1 LLSIGRKLSGIEMN
15 ETTKRAAIFCGSA
28 LLFGCGGSNETVAP
42 PPDFSRAVTEQRLR
56 NAASEPQNWLT
67 HGGTYLEQR
76 HSPLTEIN
84 KDTLRRLAPAW
95 YYEFDTY
102 RGQEATPLVAD
113 GVLYTTSAWSK
124 AYALNAATGELI
136 WSYDPKVPGA
146 AGAKACCDVNSRG
159 PALYMDKLII
169 ATLDGRLIAL
179 DRATGA
185 PLWSTLTVDPSK
197 MYTITGAPR
206 VVKDKVVIGN
216 AGAEFGVRGYVSAY
230 DADTGELAWRFYVV
244 PGDPAAGPDGAAS
257 DKALSEI
264 AAPTWFGR
272 WYEMG
277 GGGTPWDAIVYDAEL
292 DQLYVGTGNGSP
304 WNRLIRSDGRG
315 DNLFLASVLALDPD
329 TGDYIWHYQ
338 QAPGE
343 SWDFTS
349 TQPMI
354 LADLSLGGEQ
364 RKVIM
369 QAPKNGFFYVL
380 DRRTGKV
387 LSANNFVPTYWATH
401 VDLETGR
408 PAIVPNA
415 YYDLG
420 PFVGSPTGLGA
431 HNWSPMSYNPLTGLV
446 YFRASRASQ
455 IYRTDPDFVFRE
467 GLHSTGI
474 YRGAPTDEDRALNAA
489 NPPLTGSSLVA
500 WDPVAGAPKFEI
512 DGFGGGVL
520 TTAANLL
527 FQGRGTITGELIAFD
542 ATTGEQLWS
551 HETPNSMAPGP
562 ISYSVGGEQY
572 IAVMAG
578 RGFSGG
584 NDADAR
590 ARNPGRLFAFKLD
603 GKATLP
609 PAPGPAPPPN
619 PPDEVFPAAVI
630 AAGAEPY
637 RVYCSRCHGGEAHSL
652 NIIPDLR
659 RSAALANAALWKNIV
674 IDGALE
680 ANGMIGWS
688 QFLLPEEAETIR
700 AYVAAQARTLH
711 ELETGE
717 RSIPSA
723 IEPPTIEPIPP
734 PALDPTAL

>member
-1 LLSIGRKLSGIEMN
+1 MIE
-15 ETTKRAAIFCGSA
+15 TPKRAA
-28 LLFGCGGSNETVAP
+28 LLIAAAWVAGCGRDEPVSP

-56 NAASEPQNWLT
+56 NAAGEPQNWLT

-84 KDTLRRLAPAW
+84 KDTLSRLAPAW
-95 YYEFDTY
+95 FYEFDTY
-102 RGQEATPLVAD
+102 RGQESTPLVAD
-113 GVLYTTSAWSK
+113 GVLYTTTAWSK
-124 AYALNAATGELI
+124 TYALNAATGELI

-169 ATLDGRLIAL
+169 ATLDGRLVAL
-179 DRATGA
+179 DRATGT
-185 PLWSTLTVDPSK
+185 LVWSTLTVDQTK

-230 DADTGELAWRFYVV
+230 DADTGELAWRFHVV

-257 DKALSEI
+257 DKAMAEI

-277 GGGTPWDAIVYDAEL
+277 GGGTPWDAIVYDTEL
-292 DQLYVGTGNGSP
+292 DQLYIGTGNGSP
-304 WNRLIRSDGRG
+304 WNRQIRSDGRG
-315 DNLFLASVLALDPD
+315 DNLFLSSVLALDPD
-329 TGDYIWHYQ
+329 SGEYLWHYQ
-338 QAPGE
+338 QSPGE

-354 LADLSLGGEQ
+354 LADLSIGGEQ

-369 QAPKNGFFYVL
+369 HAPKNGFFYVL
-380 DRRTGKV
+380 DRRNGKV
-387 LSANNFVPTYWATH
+387 LSANNFVPTYWASH

-408 PAIVPNA
+408 PAIAANA
-415 YYDLG
+415 YYDSG

-431 HNWSPMSYNPLTGLV
+431 HNRSPISYNPLTGLV

-467 GLHSTGI
+467 GLNNTGI
-474 YRGAPTDEDRALNAA
+474 YRGAPTEDDRALNDA
-489 NPPLTGSSLVA
+489 NPPLTGSSLIA
-500 WDPVAGAPKFEI
+500 WDPVAGAPRFEI

-520 TTAANLL
+520 TTASNLL

-542 ATTGEQLWS
+542 ATTGERLWS
-551 HETPNSMAPGP
+551 HETPNSMPSGP
-562 ISYSVGGEQY
+562 ISYAVGGEQY
-572 IAVMAG
+572 IAVMGG

-590 ARNPGRLFAFKLD
+590 ARNPGRIFAFKLD
-603 GKATLP
+603 GQAALP
-609 PAPGPAPPPN
+609 PGPGPAPPAN
-619 PPDEVFPAAVI
+619 PPEQIFPATVT

-637 RVYCSRCHGGEAHSL
+637 RVYCSRCHGGETRSL

-659 RSAALANAALWKNIV
+659 RSAALSNAALWKNIV

-680 ANGMIGWS
+680 PNGMIGWS
-688 QFLLPEEAETIR
+688 EFLSPEAAETIR
-700 AYVAAQARTLH
+700 AYVAAQARTLQ
-711 ELETGE
+711 ELEGE
-717 RSIPSA
+717 
-723 IEPPTIEPIPP
+723 
-734 PALDPTAL
+734 PAALPAPAAERTAL

>member
-1 LLSIGRKLSGIEMN
+1 MTIR
-15 ETTKRAAIFCGSA
+15 RAPAA
-28 LLFGCGGSNETVAP
+28 LLATAAVSLAGCGGTDSGTAAAP
-42 PPDFSRAVTEQRLR
+42 APDSSRSVTRERLQ
-56 NAASEPQNWLT
+56 NAASEPHNWLT
-67 HGGTYLEQR
+67 HGNTYLEQR

-84 KDTLRRLAPAW
+84 RDTLSRLKPAW
-95 YYEFDTY
+95 YFELDTY
-102 RGQEATPLVAD
+102 RGQEATPLVVD

-159 PALYMDKLII
+159 PAVYENKLII

-185 PLWSTLTVDPSK
+185 PIWSTQTVDPTK

-230 DADTGELAWRFYVV
+230 DADTGGLAWRFYVV
-244 PGDPAAGPDGAAS
+244 PGDPNAPPDGAAS
-257 DKALSEI
+257 DKALAEI

-277 GGGTPWDAIVYDAEL
+277 GGGTPWDAIVYDVEL
-292 DQLYVGTGNGSP
+292 DQLYIGTGNGSP
-304 WNRLIRSDGRG
+304 WNRNVRSDGKG

-329 TGDYIWHYQ
+329 TGEYLWHYQ
-338 QAPGE
+338 EAPGE

-354 LADLSLGGEQ
+354 LADLVLGGEQ

-369 QAPKNGFFYVL
+369 HAPKNGFFYVL

-387 LSANNFVPTYWATH
+387 LSADNFVPTYWATH

-408 PAIVPNA
+408 PAIAANA
-415 YYDLG
+415 YYDSG

-431 HNWSPMSYNPLTGLV
+431 HNWSPMSYSPVTGLV

-455 IYRTDPDFVFRE
+455 IYRNDPEFVFRE
-467 GLHSTGI
+467 GLNNTGI
-474 YRGAPTDEDRALNAA
+474 YRGPPTEEDRALNAL
-489 NPPLTGSSLVA
+489 NPPLTGSSLIA
-500 WDPVAGAPKFEI
+500 WDPVAAAPRFEI

-520 TTAANLL
+520 TTASNLL
-527 FQGRGTITGELIAFD
+527 FQGRGTITGEFIAFD
-542 ATTGEQLWS
+542 AMTGERLWS

-562 ISYSVGGEQY
+562 ISYAVNGEQY
-572 IAVMAG
+572 IAVMGG

-584 NDADAR
+584 NDSDAR
-590 ARNPGRLFAFKLD
+590 ARNPGRIFAFKL
-603 GKATLP
+603 GGTATLP
-609 PAPGPAPPPN
+609 PGPGPAPPPN
-619 PPDEVFPAAVI
+619 PPEQIFSALMV

-637 RVYCSRCHGGEAHSL
+637 RVYCSRCHGGDAHSL

-659 RSAALANAALWKNIV
+659 RSIALSSAALWKNIV

-680 ANGMIGWS
+680 PNGMIGWS
-688 QFLLPEEAETIR
+688 EFLTPEEAETIR
-700 AYVAAQARTLH
+700 AYVAAQARALQRA
-711 ELETGE
+711 EAGVAAPA
-717 RSIPSA
+717 PSQ
-723 IEPPTIEPIPP
+723 PPT
-734 PALDPTAL
+734 ATAL

>member
-1 LLSIGRKLSGIEMN
+1 MTARRAPVVLLAATVMSI
-15 ETTKRAAIFCGSA
+15 AACDA
-28 LLFGCGGSNETVAP
+28 TSNDTATAT
-42 PPDFSRAVTEQRLR
+42 PPDFSRSVTRERLQ
-56 NAASEPQNWLT
+56 NAASEPNNWLT

-76 HSPLTEIN
+76 HSPLTGITR
-84 KDTLRRLAPAW
+84 DTLGRLKPAW

-102 RGQEATPLVAD
+102 RGQEATPLVVD

-124 AYALNAATGELI
+124 AYALNAATGELL
-136 WSYDPKVPGA
+136 WSYDPRVPGA

-159 PALYMDKLII
+159 PALYEDKLII

-179 DRATGA
+179 DRVTGA
-185 PLWSTLTVDPSK
+185 ELWSTVTVDQSK

-206 VVKDKVVIGN
+206 IVKDKVVIGN

-257 DKALSEI
+257 DKALAEI
-264 AAPTWFGR
+264 AGPTWFGR

-277 GGGTPWDAIVYDAEL
+277 GGGTPWDAIVYDVEL

-304 WNRLIRSDGRG
+304 WNRLIRSDGKG

-329 TGDYIWHYQ
+329 TGEYIWHYQ

-354 LADLSLGGEQ
+354 LADLAVSGEQ

-369 QAPKNGFFYVL
+369 HAPKNGFFYVL

-408 PAIVPNA
+408 PAIVANA
-415 YYDLG
+415 YYDSG

-431 HNWSPMSYNPLTGLV
+431 HNWSPMSFSPLTGLV
-446 YFRASRASQ
+446 YFRASRASM
-455 IYRTDPDFVFRE
+455 IYRNDPDFEFRE
-467 GLHSTGI
+467 GLNNTGI
-474 YRGAPTDEDRALNAA
+474 YRGAPTEEDRALNAA
-489 NPPLTGSSLVA
+489 NPPLTGSSLIA
-500 WDPVAGAPKFEI
+500 WDPIAGSPRFEI

-520 TTAANLL
+520 TTASNLL

-542 ATTGEQLWS
+542 ATTGERLWS

-562 ISYSVGGEQY
+562 ISYAVNGEQY
-572 IAVMAG
+572 IAVMGG

-590 ARNPGRLFAFKLD
+590 DRNPGRIFAFKLD
-603 GKATLP
+603 GNATLP
-609 PAPGPAPPPN
+609 AGPGPAPPAN
-619 PPDEVFPAAVI
+619 PPEEVLSSIMV

-637 RVYCSRCHGGEAHSL
+637 RVYCSRCHGGETHSL

-659 RSAALANAALWKNIV
+659 RSVALTSAALWKNIV

-680 ANGMIGWS
+680 PNGMIGWS
-688 QFLLPEEAETIR
+688 EFLSPEEAETIR
-700 AYVAAQARTLH
+700 AYVGAQARALQQA
-711 ELETGE
+711 EPRVPE
-717 RSIPSA
+717 PSA
-723 IEPPTIEPIPP
+723 APP
-734 PALDPTAL
+734 PGDTTAL

>member
-1 LLSIGRKLSGIEMN
+1 MKHSLNHAIVL
-15 ETTKRAAIFCGSA
+15 AAAA
-28 LLFGCGGSNETVAP
+28 LLAACGGGEPVVP
-42 PPDFSRAVTEQRLR
+42 PPDFSRAVTSERLR
-56 NAASEPQNWLT
+56 SAASEPENWLT

-76 HSPLTEIN
+76 HSPLTQIN
-84 KDTLRRLAPAW
+84 EETLPRLAPAW
-95 YYEFDTY
+95 YYELDTY

-113 GVLYTTSAWSK
+113 GVLYTTTAWSK

-185 PLWSTLTVDPSK
+185 PVWSTVTVDQTK

-257 DKALSEI
+257 DEALAQI

-304 WNRLIRSDGRG
+304 WNRLFRSDGKG

-329 TGDYIWHYQ
+329 TGEYIWHYQ

-354 LADLSLGGEQ
+354 LTDLGVGGVE
-364 RKVIM
+364 RKVILH
-369 QAPKNGFFYVL
+369 APKNGFFYVL
-380 DRRTGKV
+380 DRQTGKV

-401 VDLETGR
+401 VDLETGL
-408 PAIVPNA
+408 PEIVPNA
-415 YYDLG
+415 YYDSG

-446 YFRASRASQ
+446 YFRASRASM

-467 GLHSTGI
+467 GLNNTGI
-474 YRGAPTDEDRALNAA
+474 YRGPPTDADRELSAGS
-489 NPPLTGSSLVA
+489 PPLTGSSLIA
-500 WDPVAGAPKFEI
+500 WDPVVGAARYEI

-542 ATTGEQLWS
+542 AATGERLWS

-562 ISYSVGGEQY
+562 ISYAVGGEQY
-572 IAVMAG
+572 IAIMGG

-584 NDADAR
+584 TDADAR
-590 ARNPGRLFAFKLD
+590 ARNPGRIFAFKLD
-603 GKATLP
+603 GKATFP
-609 PAPGPAPPPN
+609 PGPGPAPPAN
-619 PPDEVFPAAVI
+619 PPAELFSTAVT

-637 RVYCSRCHGGEAHSL
+637 RVYCSRCHGSETHSL

-659 RSAALANAALWKNIV
+659 RSAALSSAALWKSIV

-680 ANGMIGWS
+680 PNGMIGWS
-688 QFLLPEEAETIR
+688 QFLSPEGAEAIR
-700 AYVAAQARTLH
+700 AYVAAQARTLQRA
-711 ELETGE
+711 EAGGPAPAL
-717 RSIPSA
+717 PAPA
-723 IEPPTIEPIPP
+723 IDPPVIPP
-734 PALDPTAL
+734 LELPHVDPAAL

>member
-1 LLSIGRKLSGIEMN
+1 MTSARLFSAWVLV
-15 ETTKRAAIFCGSA
+15 AAA
-28 LLFGCGGSNETVAP
+28 LAGCGPCEPPAAP
-42 PPDFSRAVTEQRLR
+42 APDFSRAVTRERLQ
-56 NAASEPQNWLT
+56 NAASEPHNWLT

-76 HSPLTEIN
+76 HSPLTQISRE
-84 KDTLRRLAPAW
+84 TLSRLAPAW

-113 GVLYTTSAWSK
+113 GVLYTTTAWSK

-159 PALYMDKLII
+159 PALYGNTLII

-179 DRATGA
+179 DRATGEQR
-185 PLWSTLTVDPSK
+185 WSAQTTDPAT
-197 MYTITGAPR
+197 MLTITGAPR
-206 VVKDKVVIGN
+206 VVKDKVIIGN

-230 DADTGELAWRFYVV
+230 DAETGELAWRFFVV

-257 DKALSEI
+257 DKALAEI

-272 WYEMG
+272 WWEMG
-277 GGGTPWDAIVYDAEL
+277 GGGTPWDALVYDAEL

-304 WNRLIRSDGRG
+304 WNRQVRSDGRG

-329 TGDYIWHYQ
+329 TGEYLWHYQ
-338 QAPGE
+338 EAPGE

-354 LADLSLGGEQ
+354 LADLTLGGEA
-364 RKVIM
+364 RKVLLH
-369 QAPKNGFFYVL
+369 APKNGFFYVL

-387 LSANNFVPTYWATH
+387 LSAEAFVPTYWATH
-401 VDLETGR
+401 VDLDTGR
-408 PAIVPNA
+408 PAFAANA
-415 YYDLG
+415 FYDDG
-420 PFVGSPTGLGA
+420 PFIGSPTGLGA

-446 YFRASRASQ
+446 YFRASRASM
-455 IYRTDPDFVFRE
+455 IYRNDPDFVFRE
-467 GLHSTGI
+467 GLNNTGI
-474 YRGAPTDEDRALNAA
+474 YRGPPTAVDRVLNERT
-489 NPPLTGSSLVA
+489 PPLTGSSLIA
-500 WDPVAGAPKFEI
+500 WDPVAARPRWEI

-520 TTAANLL
+520 TTGSNLL

-542 ATTGEQLWS
+542 AVTGERLWS
-551 HETPNSMAPGP
+551 HETPNSMAPAP
-562 ISYSVGGEQY
+562 ISYAVNGEQY

-584 NDADAR
+584 NDQDAR
-590 ARNPGRLFAFKLD
+590 ARNPGRIFAFKLD

-609 PAPGPAPPPN
+609 PGPGPAPPPN
-619 PPDEVFPAAVI
+619 PPEEILRPAAV

-637 RVYCSRCHGGEAHSL
+637 RVYCSRCHGGETHSL

-659 RSAALANAALWKNIV
+659 RSAALTSAALWKSIV

-680 ANGMIGWS
+680 PNGMIGWS
-688 QFLLPEEAETIR
+688 AFIDAAEAENIR
-700 AYVAAQARTLH
+700 AYVGAQARILSDG
-711 ELETGE
+711 ETP
-717 RSIPSA
+717 RTDA
-723 IEPPTIEPIPP
+723 AAPPN
-734 PALDPTAL
+734 PAADAL